1 MKILITNTV
10 VLNGGDAAILCALI
24 NVLKEKFG
32 ANTEFVVFDQQ
43 PDIAKRYYVGIEFR
57 RSLYLSVIDSLPRI
71 RGIRYLR
78 WLKLPPFYFAV
89 WCWRKQLC
97 SVARLILSK
106 DTLQDI
112 ALYDSADLI
121 VSTGGTYLVE
131 NYDIVP
137 RIFDYKVSLLM
148 DKALVFFT
156 QSLGPFSKRRNRTAL
171 SNIFSRALLILL
183 RDEKSREHLV
193 DLGVKMC
200 KVCVVPDVAFS
211 LPAKEIPK
219 KGTSEAF
226 SRKQFLNI
234 GISVRDWPFF
244 EKVDKTAGMKTYL
257 EVMGKAVIHLVNK
270 YNANITF
277 ISTCQGIPEYW
288 TDDSRIA
295 MNIWSG
301 LPDNIKKSVRVDQDF
316 HTPSELLEI
325 SASFDMVIATRMHMA
340 ILSLVAGTP
349 VLPIAYEFK
358 TQELFNQLGL
368 AAWTQD
374 IEALET
380 KTFLEVIDS
389 FLEQFPENS
398 KAVFHRVAQERE
410 RAMDSGK
417 PVKEAYDNWLKR
429 KQS

>member
-24 NVLKEKFG
+24 NVLKKVFG
-32 ANTEFVVFDQQ
+32 DNTEFVVCDKQ
-43 PDIAKRYYVGIEFR
+43 PDIAKKYYSGIEFR
-57 RSLYLSVIDSLPRI
+57 RSLYLSAIDSLPRI

-78 WLKLPPFYFAV
+78 WLKLLPFYFAV
-89 WCWRKQLC
+89 WCLQNKLC
-97 SVARLILSK
+97 FVARLILSK
-106 DTLQDI
+106 DTLRDI
-112 ALYDSADLI
+112 ALYNSADLI

-156 QSLGPFSKRRNRTAL
+156 QSLGPFSKRKNRTAL
-171 SNIFSRALLILL
+171 SNIFSRALFILL

-193 DLGVKMC
+193 NLGVKMC
-200 KVCVVPDVAFS
+200 KVRVVPDVAFS

-219 KGTSEAF
+219 ISTSEAF
-226 SRKQFLNI
+226 DQKQFLNI
-234 GISVRDWPFF
+234 GISVRHWPFF
-244 EKVDKTAGMKTYL
+244 KKVDKKVGMKTYM
-257 EVMGKAVIHLVNK
+257 EVIGKAVIHLTNK

-295 MNIWSG
+295 MSIWSN

-316 HTPSELLEI
+316 HTPSELLEML
-325 SASFDMVIATRMHMA
+325 ASFDIIIATRMHMA

-368 AAWTQD
+368 AAWMQD

-380 KTFLEVIDS
+380 ETFREVVDS
-389 FLEQFPENS
+389 FLKQFPEKS
-398 KAVFHRVAQERE
+398 KAVFDKVAQERE

-417 PVKEAYDNWLKR
+417 PVKEAYDNWLKQ